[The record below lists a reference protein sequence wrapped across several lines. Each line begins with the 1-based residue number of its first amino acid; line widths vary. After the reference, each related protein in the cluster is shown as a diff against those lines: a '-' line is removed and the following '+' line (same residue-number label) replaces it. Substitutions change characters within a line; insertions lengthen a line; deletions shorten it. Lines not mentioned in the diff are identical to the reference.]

1 MSFRT
6 NALKVQ
12 AFAGAMYG
20 IQVGTTTMAQVNA
33 DITSAGGLSN
43 ALNGYYT
50 SSFGSVA
57 NATVATTVAT
67 NLGLTGDALTNGAA
81 YITAQLNAA
90 APGARGAVISNIL
103 DLFAGLTA
111 DATYGAFA
119 TAYNTKVTTATAYT
133 GADNVAIG
141 TVVATSSVFSLTAGT
156 DIAGVSTS
164 SQSGATSTFKFS
176 SGNET
181 IEAMTASMQAADTL
195 IDSTATGDV
204 DVINILATGA
214 MNALTAVNVE
224 TANVN
229 FASGTPTAVFT
240 NFSGLDTVN
249 VTGSVAGTVTDAE
262 AAMINVTGYTRV
274 VTINET
280 LIDGTS
286 AAGNADVMNIT
297 VSGVTHGST
306 TATRSGMTLTAG
318 TAGTLETLNITSAGT
333 AANDFTLDASTNVTL
348 STVNVTGSTAATV
361 RVANADLTGL
371 TFNATT
377 AGDVTLVVDR
387 TGLTTTATNANLWTG
402 VDDLRLIDSASPA
415 VGGDGGSVSGLKV
428 GQKITFANDF
438 NASVLAFSNA
448 TGSTDT
454 ATIVLDNTTA
464 VTDTDVAQ
472 INAQNIETLVIT
484 SSGFATSTSTTA
496 ENLIDDLVGDATTIT
511 VGGDTSLD
519 LDLNIDAATSGTRTV
534 VVDASSNT
542 AFVNIEAA
550 AGAGASSTIT
560 VAYNITGTAGNDTL
574 SLNSTGGT
582 LAGGAG
588 NDTLTGSAL
597 NDTISTGAGTDTVFA
612 TTGTDA
618 VTFGDGVDTIIVGE
632 APVTAVRQV
641 TTFNDATDN
650 TAVAATDSISFAING
665 IAYNQVFV
673 TDHDATIAAWVTNYA
688 ATVLA
693 THGVTAAAAA
703 GDASDMVFTGATTGA
718 SFTATGTWYDAGVA
732 KAVTATATTA
742 AVAAVTMATTVTS
755 FDTGTSDDII
765 SFDVSDMNGVTGI
778 DTLHDSTGDVVGGDE
793 VIVLT
798 YTLGTAIAAT
808 SIDAG
813 ANVLKIAFSNDINS
827 AADVLAAIDANNITW
842 DGAKAATDAVIT
854 TFYDADANTMVVGF
868 ITQDGTDAAVFDD
881 GIAFTQVAVMGMTSA
896 EYTALSA
903 SNFSFV
909 A

>member
-1 MSFRT
+1 MSFVFPT
-6 NALKVQ
+6 NASQVQ
-12 AFAGAMYG
+12 AFAGALYG
-20 IQVGTTTMAQVNA
+20 VQVGTTTMAQVNA
-33 DITSAGGLSN
+33 DIAANGGLAST
-43 ALNGYYT
+43 LNSYYSAT
-50 SSFGSVA
+50 FGG
-57 NATVATTVAT
+57 ATTASVATTVAT
-67 NLGLTGDALTNGAA
+67 NLGLTGDALTSGAA
-81 YITAQLNAA
+81 YVEAQLNAA
-90 APGARGAVISNIL
+90 APAARGAVISSIVN
-103 DLFAGLTA
+103 LFANLSA
-111 DATYGAFA
+111 DATFGAA
-119 TAYNTKVTTATAYT
+119 ASAWNTKVTTAVSYAGT
-133 GADNVAIG
+133 DNVAIG
-141 TVVATSSVFSLTAGT
+141 TVVATSAVFSLTAGT

-306 TATRSGMTLTAG
+306 TATRSGVTLTAG

-333 AANDFTLDASTNVTL
+333 ADNDFTLDASTNVTL

-574 SLNSTGGT
+574 SLNTTGGT

-588 NDTLTGSAL
+588 NDSLTGSAL

-612 TTGTDA
+612 TTGTDT
-618 VTFGDGVDTIIVGE
+618 VTFGDGVDTIIYGE
-632 APVTAVRQV
+632 ADVTGVAQV
-641 TTFNDATDN
+641 STLTPTGFDGGLIQVVINGTPYQTAFATDIATSIDN
-650 TAVAATDSISFAING
+650 FLTANATAI
-665 IAYNQVFV
+665 
-673 TDHDATIAAWVTNYA
+673 
-688 ATVLA
+688 LA
-693 THGVTAAAAA
+693 NHGVTA
-703 GDASDMVFTGATTGA
+703 SDGTTALVLTGASTGA
-718 SFTATGTWYDAGVA
+718 SFTITYNFGDGGVQTAGTV
-732 KAVTATATTA
+732 TATTA
-742 AVAAVTMATTVTS
+742 AVAAVSVATTIVDFSST
-755 FDTGTSDDII
+755 DVI
-765 SFDVSDMNGVTGI
+765 SFDISEMNGVTGI
-778 DTLHDSTGDVVGGDE
+778 ESISDSTNDVVGGDDV
-793 VIVLT
+793 VIT
-798 YTLGTAIAAT
+798 DYSGTAVTMA
-808 SIDAG
+808 AG
-813 ANVLKIAFSNDINS
+813 ANVIKVGYSNAINS
-827 AADVLAAIDANNITW
+827 SADVLALIDAGNITT
-842 DGAKAATDAVIT
+842 AAALTLTNGGDSIVTI
-854 TFYDADANTMVVGF
+854 FYDADASAMVVGLLEH
-868 ITQDGTDAAVFDD
+868 TDNAAAIDD
-881 GIAFTQVAVMGMTSA
+881 NTIFNEIAIVGMTSA
-896 EYTALSA
+896 QFTALTA